1 MMDDGQRTTMTMMM
15 VMVMAMVMMMA
26 MLIVMITMAGQ
37 VTPVV
42 GLEGSQL

>member
-1 MMDDGQRTTMTMMM
+1 MVVVVV
-15 VMVMAMVMMMA
+15 VMVVVMVVVV
-26 MLIVMITMAGQ
+26 VMRMGILTMAGQ

>member
-1 MMDDGQRTTMTMMM
+1 MMM
-15 VMVMAMVMMMA
+15 VELMVMELMVVEMP
-26 MLIVMITMAGQ
+26 TMAGQ

>member
-1 MMDDGQRTTMTMMM
+1 MMVVVVVVM
-15 VMVMAMVMMMA
+15 VMVVMVV
-26 MLIVMITMAGQ
+26 VMRMGILTMAGQ